1 MADAGILGSMKN
13 AADAMKDL
21 NKQAN
26 VDDIAD
32 LKEELDDMMAE
43 NEEKQKYFAGMAN
56 ENKDEL
62 LAELDELE
70 ADALAGELEAL
81 EPVPVQ
87 KIKQSAKRIV
97 EE

>member
-1 MADAGILGSMKN
+1 MADAGILVSMKN
-13 AADAMKDL
+13 AAGALKDL

-26 VDDIAD
+26 VDDITD

-43 NEEKQKYFAGMAN
+43 NEEKQNYFAAMAN

-62 LAELDELE
+62 LLELDELE

-87 KIKQSAKRIV
+87 KIKQPAKRIV

>member
-1 MADAGILGSMKN
+1 MADAGILGIMKN
-13 AADAMKDL
+13 AAGAMKDL

-43 NEEKQKYFAGMAN
+43 NEEKQNYFAGMAN

-81 EPVPVQ
+81 ETVPVQ
-87 KIKQSAKRIV
+87 KIKQPAKRIV

>member
-1 MADAGILGSMKN
+1 MADAGILGSMRN
-13 AADAMKDL
+13 AADALKDL

-43 NEEKQKYFAGMAN
+43 NEEKQNYFARMAN

>member
-1 MADAGILGSMKN
+1 MADAGILGVMKS
-13 AADAMKDL
+13 AAGTMKEL

-43 NEEKQKYFAGMAN
+43 NEEKQNYFAGMAN

-87 KIKQSAKRIV
+87 KIKQPAKRIV

>member
-1 MADAGILGSMKN
+1 MADAGVLVSMKN
-13 AADAMKDL
+13 AAGAMKDL

-43 NEEKQKYFAGMAN
+43 NEEKQNYFAGMAN

-62 LAELDELE
+62 LAELDELV

-81 EPVPVQ
+81 EPVTVQ
-87 KIKQSAKRIV
+87 KIKQPAKRIV

>member
-1 MADAGILGSMKN
+1 MADAGILGTMKN
-13 AADAMKDL
+13 AAGAMKDL

-26 VDDIAD
+26 YDDIAD

-43 NEEKQKYFAGMAN
+43 NEEKQNYFATMAN

-87 KIKQSAKRIV
+87 KIKQPAKKIV